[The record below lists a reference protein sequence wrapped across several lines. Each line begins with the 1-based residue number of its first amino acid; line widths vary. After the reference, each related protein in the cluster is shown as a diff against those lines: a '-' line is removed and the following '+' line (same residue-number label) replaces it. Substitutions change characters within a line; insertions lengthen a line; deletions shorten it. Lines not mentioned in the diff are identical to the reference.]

1 MAMAKIQNP
10 IAGFFLAGA
19 GVMLL
24 SLFSQTQCFAR
35 SAPLPKK
42 IVIPTQE
49 TGKPQTRP
57 PLRWRKSFSIGITN
71 LTYSQTAV
79 DPFTQKL
86 ITIKGGVEI
95 PITDSRWSIGTGF
108 FFNAFELSNTGQYQ
122 LKILGINF
130 RLGRFLTAPESR
142 IQVRFNG
149 GVYYN
154 TSLSV
159 IGFKNMLGPQIFPE
173 LSYRIS
179 NQRSV
184 LVYVKYSPVLV
195 AGGID
200 IIRNR
205 ELATGIY
212 FRQALASGSG
222 FFAGIDIAGLDAAAG
237 LDEARVRSVSFGIGF
252 GF

>member
-1 MAMAKIQNP
+1 MVMAKNQSP
-10 IAGFFLAGA
+10 SSGVFLAIA
-19 GVMLL
+19 LVIFV
-24 SLFSQTQCFAR
+24 SLFWQASCFAR
-35 SAPLPKK
+35 SASVSRKREVP
-42 IVIPTQE
+42 VQE
-49 TGKPQTRP
+49 IGKEQVRP
-57 PLRWRKSFSIGITN
+57 PPRWRKSFSIGITS

-108 FFNAFELSNTGQYQ
+108 FFNAFELSNTGNYQ

-179 NQRSV
+179 KQKSV

-205 ELATGIY
+205 ELATGLY

-237 LDEARVRSVSFGIGF
+237 LDEARARSVSFGIGF

>member
-1 MAMAKIQNP
+1 MAKNQSP
-10 IAGFFLAGA
+10 HAGVFLAGA
-19 GVMLL
+19 WMVFAL
-24 SLFSQTQCFAR
+24 SLMHAPCFAR
-35 SAPLPKK
+35 SATPNKK
-42 IVIPTQE
+42 SVAPAPEPSKEQV
-49 TGKPQTRP
+49 RP
-57 PLRWRKSFSIGITN
+57 APRWRKSFSIGITS

-95 PITDSRWSIGTGF
+95 PISDSRWSIGTGF
-108 FFNAFELSNTGQYQ
+108 FFNAFELSNTGKYE
-122 LKILGINF
+122 LKILGFNL

-142 IQVRFNG
+142 VQVRFNG
-149 GVYYN
+149 GIYYN

-173 LSYRIS
+173 LSYRITS
-179 NQRSV
+179 RQSV
-184 LVYVKYSPVLV
+184 MIYVKYSPVLV

-212 FRQALASGSG
+212 FRQSLPSGSG

-237 LDEARVRSVSFGIGF
+237 LDEARTRSVSFGIGF

>member
-1 MAMAKIQNP
+1 MAKNQSPRLGVILARAP
-10 IAGFFLAGA
+10 VMGF
-19 GVMLL
+19 LL
-24 SLFSQTQCFAR
+24 LLHTPCFAR
-35 SAPLPKK
+35 SATPVRKGLTPA
-42 IVIPTQE
+42 TQV
-49 TGKPQTRP
+49 GKEQVRP
-57 PLRWRKSFSIGITN
+57 PPRWRKSFSVGITS

-95 PITDSRWSIGTGF
+95 PINDSRWSIGTGF
-108 FFNAFELSNTGQYQ
+108 FFNAFELSNTGNYD
-122 LKILGINF
+122 LKILGFNL

-142 IQVRFNG
+142 VQVRFNG

-173 LSYRIS
+173 LSYRIT
-179 NQRSV
+179 NRQSV
-184 LVYVKYSPVLV
+184 MIYVKYSPVLV

-212 FRQALASGSG
+212 FRQSLVSGSG
-222 FFAGIDIAGLDAAAG
+222 FFAGVDIAGLDAAAG
-237 LDEARVRSVSFGIGF
+237 SDEARTRSVSFGIGF

>member
-1 MAMAKIQNP
+1 VI
-10 IAGFFLAGA
+10 GF
-19 GVMLL
+19 LL
-24 SLFSQTQCFAR
+24 LLNTPCFAR
-35 SAPLPKK
+35 SATPPRKGS
-42 IVIPTQE
+42 PPAQE
-49 TGKPQTRP
+49 AGKQQVRP
-57 PLRWRKSFSIGITN
+57 PPRWRKSFSIGITS

-95 PITDSRWSIGTGF
+95 PISDSRWSIGTGF
-108 FFNAFELSNTGQYQ
+108 FFNAFELSNTGSYQ
-122 LKILGINF
+122 LKILGVNL

-142 IQVRFNG
+142 VQVRFNG

-173 LSYRIS
+173 LSYRIT
-179 NQRSV
+179 NRQSV
-184 LVYVKYSPVLV
+184 MIYVKYSPVLV

-212 FRQALASGSG
+212 FRQSLASGSG
-222 FFAGIDIAGLDAAAG
+222 FFAGVDIAGLDAAAG
-237 LDEARVRSVSFGIGF
+237 SDEARTRSVSFGIGF